1 MQLGSRPEKP
11 QGVDDV
17 ELITRCLA
25 GEKEAFGQLVVKYQD
40 SVYAICLATVMNQ
53 EDAKDLTQETFIKA
67 YLALDSLQDVAR
79 FGRWVAKI
87 ASNACMDW
95 LRALK
100 PQLPLTEVSKEP
112 GTETAK
118 GVSGV
123 EAAAAA
129 EENARVMAAI
139 AALPEHYRTA
149 FSLRY
154 MAELSYAEIADIL
167 DVPLTTV
174 EGRLFKAREI
184 LRKNLKDAGQ

>member
-1 MQLGSRPEKP
+1 
-11 QGVDDV
+11 
-17 ELITRCLA
+17 
-25 GEKEAFGQLVVKYQD
+25 VVKYQD

-67 YLALDSLQDVAR
+67 YLALDSLQDMAR